1 MKSLTPNWPET
12 GGFHA
17 AFPLARQTCYAP
29 FAEDALKLLLT
40 NLQRRTPRDVNK
52 RCRNVLLKAFET
64 GVFETGT
71 GAEITV
77 DFVRKMSLEE
87 LDREMG

>member
-17 AFPLARQTCYAP
+17 ASPLARQTFYAP
-29 FAEDALKLLLT
+29 FTEDALKLLLT

-64 GVFETGT
+64 GN

-87 LDREMG
+87 LDREIG

>member
-1 MKSLTPNWPET
+1 MRLLRLLASEEIPQAWPK
-12 GGFHA
+12 
-17 AFPLARQTCYAP
+17 TCYAP
-29 FAEDALKLLLT
+29 FTEDALKLLLT

-64 GVFETGT
+64 SIFETGT

>member
-1 MKSLTPNWPET
+1 MLQYVSEL
-12 GGFHA
+12 
-17 AFPLARQTCYAP
+17 LAHYRTDAQPKTAYSP
-29 FAEDALKLLLT
+29 FTEDALKLLLT
-40 NLQRRTPRDVNK
+40 HLQRRTPRDVNK

-64 GVFETGT
+64 GN

-87 LDREMG
+87 LDREMA